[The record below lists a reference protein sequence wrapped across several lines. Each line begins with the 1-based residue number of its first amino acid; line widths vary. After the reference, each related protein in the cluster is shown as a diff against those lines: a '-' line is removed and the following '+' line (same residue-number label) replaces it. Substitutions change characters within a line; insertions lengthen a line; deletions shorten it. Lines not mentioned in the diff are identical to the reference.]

1 MSRKQCVPTSS
12 QQEGLPLGGAEG
24 EGVAGCIRRGEEKG
38 CLVNTVLF
46 FTNVSDLGDSRH
58 LSLDTGSYQKAAFGA
73 VLGSA
78 SNTKLELN
86 QPDVWHETAA
96 LHLTMHSRQRSF
108 KASWWCLIVSCMIAA
123 WLLKGW
129 HFPRFLPMEEHPHL
143 HHEKQLMV
151 DGSPYFSCHVFLLEH
166 GLQRG

>member
-58 LSLDTGSYQKAAFGA
+58 LSLDTGSYQKAAFGT

-86 QPDVWHETAA
+86 QPDV
-96 LHLTMHSRQRSF
+96 
-108 KASWWCLIVSCMIAA
+108 
-123 WLLKGW
+123 
-129 HFPRFLPMEEHPHL
+129 
-143 HHEKQLMV
+143 
-151 DGSPYFSCHVFLLEH
+151 
-166 GLQRG
+166 